1 MNAVQP
7 PVLAIDNL
15 RVEYPLANGSV
26 FTAVENA
33 SLIIQPGEVHALV
46 GESGAGKTTIGNAV
60 MGLLEKPGRIAA
72 GTIHIGGKPFDP
84 ARGSAEG
91 VVLGRDVGA
100 VFQDPMTS
108 LNPLFTVESQLTE
121 TMRAHLRFDRASA
134 RARALQ
140 LMEAVGIPEPQ
151 RRLKAYPHQL
161 SGGQRQRVVIAAAL
175 SCDPKLVVADE
186 PTTALDVSIQAQI
199 LKLLRDLADQRGIG
213 ILLVTHNMGVVA
225 QIADRVTIM
234 HRGKVVETG
243 STVEVLRRPRAPY
256 AKALIGAVPR
266 VDVKL
271 ERFPVL
277 GEEGKGRAAE
287 ARAALRSKAERA
299 DQTADG
305 TPILSVENLT
315 VDYTTSGWLPGSKGH
330 QFRAVDGVSFSV
342 NSGEVFGLVGESGC
356 GKTTIANVVSGL
368 LNPTAGRVIYRGQTV
383 AGEGATRRVGP
394 LRQAI
399 QMIFQDPYSSLNSR
413 MRIGSILAEPI
424 LFYRLASSKAEAAD
438 DVAQLIE
445 AVGLEAEAAE
455 RFPHAFSGGQR
466 QRLSIA
472 RALGARPKLIVC
484 DEPTSSLD
492 VSVQAQILNLLKE
505 LRDATGLTLLL
516 ISHDLA
522 VVRQMCDRVAV
533 MRRGQ
538 LVEEANSE
546 TLFSAP
552 QHPYTRELLSLV
564 PTLDRIRGE
573 TQAA

>member
-1 MNAVQP
+1 MTALQP
-7 PVLAIDNL
+7 SVLAIDGL
-15 RVEYPLANGSV
+15 TVEYPLANGLV
-26 FTAVENA
+26 FSAVENA
-33 SLIIQPGEVHALV
+33 SLVIQPGEIHALV

-72 GTIHIGGKPFDP
+72 GTIHIGGKPLDP
-84 ARGSAEG
+84 EKGSAEG

-108 LNPLFTVESQLTE
+108 LNPLFTVESQITE
-121 TMRAHLRFDRASA
+121 TLRTHLRLGKAAA
-134 RARALQ
+134 RARALE
-140 LMEAVGIPEPQ
+140 LLKAVGIPEPE

-175 SCDPKLVVADE
+175 SCDPALVVADE
-186 PTTALDVSIQAQI
+186 PTTALDVSVQAQI
-199 LKLLRDLADQRGIG
+199 LKLLRDLADTRGIG

-234 HRGKVVETG
+234 HRGVVVETG
-243 STVEVLRRPRAPY
+243 RTAEVLRNPKAPY

-266 VDVKL
+266 IDMRL
-271 ERFPVL
+271 DRFPVL

-287 ARAALRSKAERA
+287 ARVALSANIARA
-299 DQTADG
+299 DATMDG
-305 TPILSVENLT
+305 TPLLSVENLR
-315 VDYTTSGWLPGSKGH
+315 VEYTTLGWLPGSKGH
-330 QFRAVDGVSFSV
+330 RFRAVDDVSFSIK
-342 NSGEVFGLVGESGC
+342 SGEVFGLVGESGC

-368 LNPTAGRVIYRGQTV
+368 LRPTAGRVIYRGQAV
-383 AGEGATRRVGP
+383 AGEGSTNRVGP

-413 MRIGSILAEPI
+413 MRVGAILSEPI
-424 LFYRLASSKAEAAD
+424 LFYRLASTKQQAAD
-438 DVAQLIE
+438 DVGRLIE
-445 AVGLEAEAAE
+445 AVGLEADAAQ

-492 VSVQAQILNLLKE
+492 VSVQAQILNLLKD

-533 MRRGQ
+533 MRSGK
-538 LVEEANSE
+538 LVEEATSE
-546 TLFSAP
+546 TLFSTP
-552 QHPYTRELLSLV
+552 QHPYTQELLSLV

>member
-1 MNAVQP
+1 MNILPP
-7 PVLAIDNL
+7 PVLAIDDL

-26 FTAVENA
+26 FTAVERA
-33 SLIIQPGEVHALV
+33 SLVIQPGEIHALV
-46 GESGAGKTTIGNAV
+46 GESGAGKTTIGNSV
-60 MGLLEKPGRIAA
+60 MGLLEKPGRITS
-72 GTIHIGGKPFDP
+72 GTIHIGGKPLDP
-84 ARGSAEG
+84 NKGSAEG

-121 TMRAHLRFDRASA
+121 TMRAHLKLDRAAA

-140 LMEAVGIPEPQ
+140 LLKAVGIPEPE
-151 RRLKAYPHQL
+151 RRLTAYPHQL
-161 SGGQRQRVVIAAAL
+161 SGGQRQRVVIASAL

-186 PTTALDVSIQAQI
+186 PTTALDVSVQAQI
-199 LKLLRDLADQRGIG
+199 LKLLRDLADERGIG

-243 STVEVLRRPRAPY
+243 PTVEVLRRPKAPY

-266 VDVKL
+266 IDARL
-271 ERFPVL
+271 ERFPVV
-277 GEEGKGRAAE
+277 GEEAKGRAAE
-287 ARAALRSKAERA
+287 ARAALHAKAERTG
-299 DQTADG
+299 DIADG
-305 TPILSVENLT
+305 TPILSVENLQ
-315 VDYTTSGWLPGSKGH
+315 VEYTTSGWLPGSKG
-330 QFRAVDGVSFSV
+330 QKFRAVDGVSFSV
-342 NSGEVFGLVGESGC
+342 NSGEVFGLVGELGC

-368 LNPTAGRVIYRGQTV
+368 LKPTAGRVTYRGQTIV
-383 AGEGATRRVGP
+383 GEGAERRVGP

-413 MRIGSILAEPI
+413 MRVGAILGEPI
-424 LFYRLASSKAEAAD
+424 LFYRLAPSKAEAAD
-438 DVAQLIE
+438 DVARLIE
-445 AVGLEAEAAE
+445 AVGLESDAAQ

-492 VSVQAQILNLLKE
+492 VSVQAQILNLLKD

-533 MRRGQ
+533 MRSGK
-538 LVEEANSE
+538 LVEEADFE
-546 TLFSAP
+546 ALFSAP
-552 QHPYTRELLSLV
+552 QHPYTQELLSLI
-564 PTLDRIRGE
+564 PTLDRIRGQA
-573 TQAA
+573 QAA